1 MIYFFIS
8 TTVVLLLICLL
19 LARVLNKQ
27 EARFVKEREKIKNSS
42 KFRSSAV
49 NWGKSIEHFV
59 PFMDKFPVPVEDVHF
74 LGQPVDLIAYT
85 DTNNKTKCTIHFIEV
100 KSGNAFLSSKQKNIK
115 KAIEEGRVKWHEVR
129 VKSNKLEEVKE
140 EA

>member
-1 MIYFFIS
+1 MVYILGGI
-8 TTVVLLLICLL
+8 TVLLSIICFL
-19 LARVLNKQ
+19 LARILNKQ
-27 EARFVKEREKIKNSS
+27 EARFVKEREKIKDNS

-85 DTNNKTKCTIHFIEV
+85 DTSSKTKCTIHFIEV
-100 KSGNAFLSSKQKNIK
+100 KSGNAFL
-115 KAIEEGRVKWHEVR
+115 
-129 VKSNKLEEVKE
+129 L
-140 EA
+140 